1 MVKVSFRTARS
12 NTGPH

>member
-1 MVKVSFRTARS
+1 MVVILGLTARS